1 MQDSNKLVANPLIV
15 LREEF
20 EDSAILYNPD
30 SGSTFGLNSLGMFI
44 WKRLDGLHSEEDILK
59 AMQANYENVPEG
71 ADAHLKGF
79 IQSLRKRNLAEYRAQ
94 NGDGSR

>member
-1 MQDSNKLVANPLIV
+1 MQNHNKPAANPLIV

-20 EDSAILYNPD
+20 EDSAFLYNPE
-30 SGSTFGLNSLGMFI
+30 SGSTFGLNSLGVFI

-59 AMQANYENVPEG
+59 EVQDHCKNIPEA

-79 IQSLRKRNLAEYRAQ
+79 IRSLLIQGLVEYRT
-94 NGDGSR
+94 